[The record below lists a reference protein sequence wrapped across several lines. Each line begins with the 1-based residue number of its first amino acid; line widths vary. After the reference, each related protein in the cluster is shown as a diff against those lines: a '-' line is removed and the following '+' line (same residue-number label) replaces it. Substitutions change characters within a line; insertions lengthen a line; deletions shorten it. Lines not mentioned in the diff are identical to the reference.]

1 MAAGRVHGGQ
11 GGPGR
16 GGQGHGGQGR
26 DGQGYGGSG
35 YEGPGGPGG
44 PPPAARGGGGIPDG
58 LLVGSF
64 AFLLG
69 LTGLAWSAT
78 GLAGLFAHG
87 AWPDGVRFL
96 RTPLA
101 MRALVQRPHDL
112 AAAWPD
118 TPKEQLSGYGLF
130 WGLFISELMVLIVL
144 SVFAIGTVT
153 RYRAVRAKRRAA
165 RWEAVGGHE
174 YAPGTDASAH
184 PRGHGHRHTA
194 GHAGRGADGADGAGA
209 ASPPAQAPGPGQGPG
224 RDATALGGATG
235 PAVPGRPYAYDAPAP
250 EAGPSGGAPAASSA
264 GWNAAAA
271 DAAGHGAH
279 AAQGRP
285 GGVLG
290 GTAAEGTAVGGRTA
304 EQWADQGTP
313 GTGPHPAPG
322 HGPVGAHPG
331 APGTGQPG
339 PPATAYG
346 PWNGDPGAA
355 AQRPIAEQRAS
366 AWSGSGA
373 TLDPGGAADT
383 YRAGG
388 TPGPGGPGGAGGPGG
403 TPGPGGPGGAPDTH
417 SADGASGPGA
427 THAPGGPDGNYS
439 PGGPGSPG
447 GPHSPGGPG
456 SWVGPGGPEAPSAG
470 PASGVAAAA
479 PQPVP
484 TPRGGPGFPGAEAP
498 AHSRVLYG
506 TQRGDAASQAVL
518 DAVGPVLVVTSD
530 AALWA
535 GTKDARA
542 KFGPTHVFDPSHLLD
557 TPARLRWNPAAGC
570 ESRDVAATR
579 AAALLAPVRPLHAV
593 DRPMAEAAE
602 TMLRC
607 WLHAAAVDGRPFRH
621 VHRWAQGN
629 SAHEPV
635 RILRTHAKAAGGAA
649 GELEATLTAHP
660 ERRDMAQELTAR
672 ALAAL
677 SSIHIRDACN
687 PGRSD
692 ALALESFV
700 GEGGTL
706 YVMGESIEDP
716 RTHPGAM
723 PLLTALASHVVEHG
737 RRMAERSSS
746 GRLDPP
752 LTLVLDDVAAVAPLP
767 QLPDLLAHGASLGLP
782 TLALMRSQ
790 EQARARWP
798 HRTLVG

>member
-1 MAAGRVHGGQ
+1 M
-11 GGPGR
+11 
-16 GGQGHGGQGR
+16 
-26 DGQGYGGSG
+26 
-35 YEGPGGPGG
+35 
-44 PPPAARGGGGIPDG
+44 PDG

-64 AFLLG
+64 VFLLG

-101 MRALVQRPHDL
+101 LRALAQRPHDL

-165 RWEAVGGHE
+165 RWEAAGDHE
-174 YAPGTDASAH
+174 YVPGTDTSAH
-184 PRGHGHRHTA
+184 PRGHGHGHT
-194 GHAGRGADGADGAGA
+194 AGRGADGPNGAEGAGA
-209 ASPPAQAPGPGQGPG
+209 ASRPAQAPGTVQGPG
-224 RDATALGGATG
+224 RDAIALGGAAG
-235 PAVPGRPYAYDAPAP
+235 PASQGRPYAYDAPAP

-264 GWNAAAA
+264 GRDATAA
-271 DAAGHGAH
+271 DAASHGAH
-279 AAQGRP
+279 ASQGLP

-304 EQWADQGTP
+304 DRDAP
-313 GTGPHPAPG
+313 GTGPHPAAAY
-322 HGPVGAHPG
+322 GPMGAHPA

-339 PPATAYG
+339 APTAPYG
-346 PWNGDPGAA
+346 PWNGDAGAT
-355 AQRPIAEQRAS
+355 AQRPITEQRAS
-366 AWSGSGA
+366 AWSG
-373 TLDPGGAADT
+373 
-383 YRAGG
+383 
-388 TPGPGGPGGAGGPGG
+388 PGGPGA
-403 TPGPGGPGGAPDTH
+403 
-417 SADGASGPGA
+417 PGA
-427 THAPGGPDGNYS
+427 EPPVGLASAP
-439 PGGPGSPG
+439 
-447 GPHSPGGPG
+447 
-456 SWVGPGGPEAPSAG
+456 
-470 PASGVAAAA
+470 

-506 TQRGDAASQAVL
+506 TQRGDAAAQAVL

-692 ALALESFV
+692 TLALESFA